1 MTGVVRLIT
10 THAVQSRTI
19 CLMVF
24 YLDPVCEVP
33 SAMNSDIVNS
43 SRDYALGIFGKRALF
58 FTAIETQKYF
68 SPVYFFTYF

>member
-1 MTGVVRLIT
+1 MTDVVRLVT

-33 SAMNSDIVNS
+33 FAMNSDIVNS

-58 FTAIETQKYF
+58 FTAIEMQ
-68 SPVYFFTYF
+68 